1 MSSASKSTDSKVQP
15 VRGTRD
21 LLGEEKRRHAYV
33 MTQAQHAASLFGCE
47 EIETP
52 MFEDTGVFYRLG
64 ESSDIVTK
72 ETYTFEDRGG
82 SSLTLRPEGTA
93 PVARALITNAL
104 TQSLPAKF
112 FYGGPMFRYERPQ
125 KGRHRQFT
133 QVGVEIFGLNSYH
146 GDIEAIQIAEN
157 FLHRLGLRDHLSL
170 ELNSLGDATSRDQYR
185 EKLVA
190 YFSRYKNDLS
200 EDSQRRLDQ
209 NPLRILD
216 SKDEGDRK
224 LLKDA
229 PLYGDSLTVEAQTFF
244 DQVLKTLNT
253 LGIQYH
259 HNPHLVRGLDYYC
272 HTAFEYVSTD
282 LGAQGTVLAGGRYD
296 GLVKNL
302 GGPEVSDVG
311 WAAGVDRLALLLDGD
326 FKAPRPVVILPMG
339 ESSEAKSFE
348 IASLLRAQNIVTETI
363 YGGNLGKRLKKATKA
378 NAHTALI
385 IGDDELAQN
394 QAQVRVLDQG
404 KEELVAFDKLA
415 AYIKDIAQ

>member
-1 MSSASKSTDSKVQP
+1 MSPTEKGQP

-21 LLGEEKRRHAYV
+21 LLGEEKRRQSYV
-33 MTQAQHAASLFGCE
+33 ITQAQQASALFGCE

-52 MFEDTGVFYRLG
+52 LFEDTSVFYRLG

-93 PVARALITNAL
+93 PVARALISNGL

-112 FYGGPMFRYERPQ
+112 FYAGPMFRYERPQ
-125 KGRHRQFT
+125 KGRYRQFT

-157 FLHRLGLRDHLSL
+157 FLNRLGLRDHVSL
-170 ELNSLGDATSRDQYR
+170 EVNSLGDGASRDAYR

-190 YFSRYKNDLS
+190 YFTGCQNDLS
-200 EDSQRRLDQ
+200 EDSQRRLEQ

-229 PLYGDSLTVEAQTFF
+229 PLYGDSLTTEAQTFF
-244 DQVLKTLNT
+244 DQVLKTLET

-302 GGPEVSDVG
+302 GGPEVSGIG

-326 FKAPRPVVILPMG
+326 FHAPRPIVILPMG
-339 ESSEAKSFE
+339 EASEAKSFE
-348 IASLLRAQNIVTETI
+348 LASLLRAQNRVTETL

-378 NAHTALI
+378 KAHMALI

-394 QAQVRVLDQG
+394 QAQVRLLDQG
-404 KEELVAFDKLA
+404 TEELVAFDKLA
-415 AYIKDIAQ
+415 AYIKDIAS

>member
-1 MSSASKSTDSKVQP
+1 
-15 VRGTRD
+15 
-21 LLGEEKRRHAYV
+21 
-33 MTQAQHAASLFGCE
+33 
-47 EIETP
+47 
-52 MFEDTGVFYRLG
+52 
-64 ESSDIVTK
+64 
-72 ETYTFEDRGG
+72 
-82 SSLTLRPEGTA
+82 
-93 PVARALITNAL
+93 
-104 TQSLPAKF
+104 
-112 FYGGPMFRYERPQ
+112 ERPQ
-125 KGRHRQFT
+125 KGRYRQFT

-157 FLHRLGLRDHLSL
+157 FLSRLGLRNQVSL
-170 ELNSLGDATSRDQYR
+170 ELNSLGDGASRDNYR

-190 YFSRYKNDLS
+190 YFTRYKNDLS
-200 EDSQRRLDQ
+200 KDSQRRLEQ

-229 PLYGDSLTVEAQTFF
+229 PLYGNSLTIEAQPFF
-244 DQVLKTLNT
+244 DQVLKTLDT

-302 GGPEVSDVG
+302 GGPEVSGVG

-326 FKAPRPVVILPMG
+326 FAAPRPVAIIPMG
-339 ESSEAKSFE
+339 ETAEAKSFE
-348 IASLLRAQNIVTETI
+348 LANLLRAQNIVAETF

-378 NAHTALI
+378 DASTALI

-394 QAQVRVLDQG
+394 QAQVRLLDKG
-404 KEELVAFDKLA
+404 TEELVAFDKLA
-415 AYIKDIAQ
+415 AYIKDITS

>member
-1 MSSASKSTDSKVQP
+1 MSSALKSSESKAQP

-21 LLGEEKRRHAYV
+21 LLGEEKRRQSYV
-33 MTQAQHAASLFGCE
+33 TAQAQQASALFGCE

-52 MFEDTGVFYRLG
+52 LFEETGVFYRLG

-93 PVARALITNAL
+93 PVARALISNGL
-104 TQSLPAKF
+104 TQTLPAKF
-112 FYGGPMFRYERPQ
+112 FYAGPMFRYERPQ
-125 KGRHRQFT
+125 KGRYRQFT

-146 GDIEAIQIAEN
+146 GDIETIQIAEN
-157 FLHRLGLRDHLSL
+157 FLERLGLRAQVSL
-170 ELNSLGDATSRDQYR
+170 ELNSLGDAASREAYR
-185 EKLVA
+185 EKLVT
-190 YFSRYKNDLS
+190 YFTRYQNDLS
-200 EDSQRRLDQ
+200 EDSRHRLKQ

-229 PLYGDSLTVEAQTFF
+229 PLYGDSLTVEARSFF
-244 DQVLKTLNT
+244 DQVLKTLEN
-253 LGIQYH
+253 LGIQYR
-259 HNPHLVRGLDYYC
+259 HNPYLVRGLDYYC

-302 GGPEVSDVG
+302 GGPEVSGVG
-311 WAAGVDRLALLLDGD
+311 WAAGVDRLALLLKGD
-326 FKAPRPVVILPMG
+326 FTAPRPVVILPMG
-339 ESSEAKSFE
+339 DAAEAKSFE
-348 IASLLRAQNIVTETI
+348 IANLLRAQNTVTEI
-363 YGGNLGKRLKKATKA
+363 LYGGNIGKRLKKATKA

-385 IGDDELAQN
+385 IGDDDLAQN
-394 QAQVRVLDQG
+394 QAQVRILDRG
-404 KEELVAFDKLA
+404 TEEAVAFDKLA
-415 AYIKDIAQ
+415 AYIKDITS

>member
-1 MSSASKSTDSKVQP
+1 MSSASKSTDLKVQP

-21 LLGEEKRRHAYV
+21 LLGEEKRRHSYV
-33 MTQAQHAASLFGCE
+33 MTQAQEAASLFGCE

-52 MFEDTGVFYRLG
+52 IFEDTGVFYRLG

-93 PVARALITNAL
+93 PVARALISNGL

-112 FYGGPMFRYERPQ
+112 FYAEPMFRYERPQ
-125 KGRHRQFT
+125 KGRYRQFT

-157 FLHRLGLRDHLSL
+157 FLSRLGLRNQVSL
-170 ELNSLGDATSRDQYR
+170 ELNSLGDGASRDNYR

-190 YFSRYKNDLS
+190 YFTRYKNDLS
-200 EDSQRRLDQ
+200 KDSQRRLEQ

-229 PLYGDSLTVEAQTFF
+229 PLYGNSLTIEAQPFF
-244 DQVLKTLNT
+244 DQVLKTLDT

-302 GGPEVSDVG
+302 GGPEVSGVG

-326 FKAPRPVVILPMG
+326 FAAPRPVAIIPMG
-339 ESSEAKSFE
+339 ETAEAKSFE
-348 IASLLRAQNIVTETI
+348 LANLLRAQNIVAETF

-378 NAHTALI
+378 DASTALI

-394 QAQVRVLDQG
+394 QAQVRLLDKG
-404 KEELVAFDKLA
+404 TEELVAFDKLA
-415 AYIKDIAQ
+415 AYIKDITS

>member
-1 MSSASKSTDSKVQP
+1 MSPTEKLQP

-21 LLGEEKRRHAYV
+21 LLGEEKRKHSYV
-33 MTQAQHAASLFGCE
+33 IEQAQKASAPFGCH

-52 MFEDTGVFYRLG
+52 MFENTSVFYRLG

-72 ETYTFEDRGG
+72 ETYTFQDRGN

-93 PVARALITNAL
+93 PVARALISNGL

-112 FYGGPMFRYERPQ
+112 FYAGPMFRYERPQ
-125 KGRHRQFT
+125 KGRYRQFT

-146 GDIEAIQIAEN
+146 ADIEILQLAEN
-157 FLHRLGLRDHLSL
+157 FLTRLNLRDRVRL
-170 ELNSLGDATSRDQYR
+170 ELNTLGDLKSRHDYR

-190 YFSRYKNDLS
+190 YFTRYRTDLS
-200 EDSQRRLDQ
+200 QDSQRRLEQ

-224 LLKDA
+224 LLKEA
-229 PLYGDSLTVEAQTFF
+229 PLYGDSLTPEAKAFF
-244 DQVLKTLNT
+244 DQVLNALET

-302 GGPEVSDVG
+302 GGPDVSGIG
-311 WAAGVDRLALLLDGD
+311 WAAGIDRLALLLDENFD
-326 FKAPRPVVILPMG
+326 APRPVIILPMG
-339 ESSEAKSFE
+339 EAAETKAFE
-348 IASLLRAQNIVTETI
+348 IAHTLRAQNIVAETL
-363 YGGNLGKRLKKATKA
+363 YGGNIGKRLKKATKVKA
-378 NAHTALI
+378 RIALI
-385 IGDDELAQN
+385 IGDEELEKG
-394 QAQVRVLDQG
+394 QAQVRLLDQG
-404 KEELVAFDKLA
+404 TEEIIAFDKLA
-415 AYIKDIAQ
+415 SYIKEITS